1 MGTRSTYRIIEQYK
15 DDNEVVK
22 DEALVL
28 VYRQYDGYP
37 EGHPLETAEWLS
49 SGKMVN
55 GIGLG
60 ENQLV
65 FNGGGCLAAQLI
77 AKFKDGAGGTY
88 IHSLKSRGKCWEDYL
103 YDIIIT
109 PSNEIVFVAYE
120 NNGKRPTEIFRG
132 TPSEFVE
139 KYQVTA

>member
-1 MGTRSTYRIIEQYK
+1 
-15 DDNEVVK
+15 
-22 DEALVL
+22 
-28 VYRQYDGYP
+28 
-37 EGHPLETAEWLS
+37 
-49 SGKMVN
+49 MVN

-88 IHSLKSRGKCWEDYL
+88 IHTLKSRGKCWEDYL

-139 KYQVTA
+139 KYQVIRLKICGGIVGKTISPSYLCIVLFISNKKRRC

>member
-55 GIGLG
+55 GIGAN
-60 ENQLV
+60 ENQL
-65 FNGGGCLAAQLI
+65 
-77 AKFKDGAGGTY
+77 
-88 IHSLKSRGKCWEDYL
+88 
-103 YDIIIT
+103 
-109 PSNEIVFVAYE
+109 
-120 NNGKRPTEIFRG
+120 IFLV
-132 TPSEFVE
+132 PDFLHVMLF
-139 KYQVTA
+139 Q